1 MLLRRSHRLRFDH
14 RARLL
19 FGALWIA
26 PVVVPM
32 ALAVASSWVPHRFVA
47 SVPLHATATSNPN
60 EDVARARLRVA
71 MVAGTSHLIPGSA
84 GILVARLAGGPIE
97 KKRSGGQ
104 GRRHPVG
111 MQVFRNVE
119 VAENLRLNS
128 NGMIVQLAGVMPVA
142 TDATCRRLDGVTEPC
157 STRAISRL
165 EILTRG
171 RAVTCDIRDD
181 QVREEQADD
190 AVLGVCRAGKI
201 DIAED
206 LVRNG
211 LARRIGT

>member
-1 MLLRRSHRLRFDH
+1 MLLRRSHRLRFDR

-19 FGALWIA
+19 FSALWIA

-32 ALAVASSWVPHRFVA
+32 ALALASSWMPHQAVA
-47 SVPLHATATSNPN
+47 SFPTRPTAAVSAN

-104 GRRHPVG
+104 ARLHPVG
-111 MQVFRNVE
+111 MQVFRNVA

-128 NGMIVQLAGVMPVA
+128 NGMIVQLAGVAPVA

-157 STRAISRL
+157 STRAMSRL

-181 QVREEQADD
+181 QARDDRTDD
-190 AVLGVCRAGKI
+190 AMLGVCRAGKI

>member
-1 MLLRRSHRLRFDH
+1 MLLRRSHRLRFDR

-19 FGALWIA
+19 FSALWIA

-32 ALAVASSWVPHRFVA
+32 ALAAASSWMPHQSVA
-47 SVPLHATATSNPN
+47 SAPVRARVADASAN
-60 EDVARARLRVA
+60 EDGARARLRVA

-97 KKRSGGQ
+97 KRSAGQ

-111 MQVFRNVE
+111 MQVFRNVA

-128 NGMIVQLAGVMPVA
+128 NGMIVRLAGVAPVE
-142 TDATCRRLDGVTEPC
+142 TDATCRRLDGVIEAC
-157 STRAISRL
+157 STRAMSRL

-181 QVREEQADD
+181 QTRDDQADD
-190 AVLGVCRAGKI
+190 AMLGVCHAGKI

>member
-1 MLLRRSHRLRFDH
+1 MLLRRSHRLRFDR

-19 FGALWIA
+19 FSALWIA
-26 PVVVPM
+26 PVVVPI
-32 ALAVASSWVPHRFVA
+32 ALAVASAWFPHQEAASLAVRRTAVA
-47 SVPLHATATSNPN
+47 SAH

-71 MVAGTSHLIPGSA
+71 LVAGTSHLIPGSA

-111 MQVFRNVE
+111 MQVFRNVA

-128 NGMIVQLAGVMPVA
+128 NGVIVQLAGVAPVA

-157 STRAISRL
+157 STRAMSRL

-181 QVREEQADD
+181 QPHDEQADD
-190 AVLGVCRAGKI
+190 AMLGVCRAGKI